1 MESSKRRVGRP
12 KTSARTG
19 PLVLENDR
27 SREVVEVQIN
37 SDTARE
43 LAEYAAWVESSG
55 ALTTSDATF
64 KTVEYAL
71 REVFRRD
78 RVWQERR
85 RKRDQPRGA
94 EANVR
99 PDSAHHEASS
109 PSPVSSGAAPARS
122 VSIPPP
128 ISGGATRLGPDRP
141 L

>member
-1 MESSKRRVGRP
+1 MDSSKRRVGRP

-78 RVWQERR
+78 RVWQDWRRTRERQ
-85 RKRDQPRGA
+85 KGA
-94 EANVR
+94 EASLKTETAPLPQPAAR
-99 PDSAHHEASS
+99 PVAH
-109 PSPVSSGAAPARS
+109 PVSL
-122 VSIPPP
+122 PPP
-128 ISGGATRLGPDRP
+128 VSPGATRVGPDRP
-141 L
+141 I